1 MPVFVTWSIE
11 PCSSP
16 TRSRS
21 WLTSSGVASHPIHR
35 SPEDFTVTDVPRPF
49 LGRPLLRPASLP
61 MVRRPPKAASRSR
74 KIDSSGAS
82 PAGPLQLPK
91 EPRHC
96 LPAEIGSLITCRTLA
111 PLPALGEAGTAVP
124 ITKSPC
130 TCPPSRKSEKLGKKP
145 VDNGDIGNNRS
156 SRVTIPRLRRES
168 RRFGCC
174 SVPLRLLRPS
184 A

>member
-1 MPVFVTWSIE
+1 MFHGPSWVDHSRV
-11 PCSSP
+11 PLCSSHP
-16 TRSRS
+16 DSPQGGHGDTR
-21 WLTSSGVASHPIHR
+21 
-35 SPEDFTVTDVPRPF
+35 
-49 LGRPLLRPASLP
+49 
-61 MVRRPPKAASRSR
+61 AASRLR

-82 PAGPLQLPK
+82 SRLAPLPLPE

-96 LPAEIGSLITCRTLA
+96 LPAEIGPLVTRRTRQ

-156 SRVTIPRLRRES
+156 SRVTVPAPPPRVAAIRLLFRSPPPTSSKCLNRLRSSLNPPISPASTRRS
-168 RRFGCC
+168 ARRF
-174 SVPLRLLRPS
+174 
-184 A
+184 